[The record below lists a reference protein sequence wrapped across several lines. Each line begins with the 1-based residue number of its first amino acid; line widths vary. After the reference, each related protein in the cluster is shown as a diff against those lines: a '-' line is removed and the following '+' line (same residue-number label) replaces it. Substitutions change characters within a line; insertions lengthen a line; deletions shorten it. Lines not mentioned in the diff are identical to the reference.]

1 MSDQELV
8 LYEVKGRIA
17 TITINR
23 PDKANACSIL
33 MLRSI
38 HENLI
43 KADEDEKVKCILIKS
58 TGQRFFSAGY
68 DLKDIQGAP
77 ENVAQIAEW
86 GRKVNETIIL
96 MKKPIITQIQGI
108 AIGFGVMVILASD
121 LRIFADR
128 PKEELYLRL
137 PEIAINAFPQTGAT
151 LLPLL
156 AFGLSYAKNLLY
168 TTDKFGV
175 EELKNINFPTR
186 IFPLDQLDTET
197 LSFAKQLSK
206 YQTEFLFFI
215 KSMLTI
221 MNKGYIKSCFDLED
235 ECGKVAYAKEK
246 KSMKELNDFIKSLH
260 EKNS

>member
-1 MSDQELV
+1 MSDQELI

-68 DLKDIQGAP
+68 DLKDIQGVP
-77 ENVAQIAEW
+77 ENVAQITEW